1 MWSCSHKKCF
11 IKSPEFRDFHIL
23 PHFQRSRS
31 NCKTKYNFHF
41 SNCFLYFD
49 NNPLQWM
56 TVWSRVSMDIVKWKT
71 FSLEILRNCQSIIL
85 IKIVFSF
92 SSIFFLILQF
102 DLLPLDLSV
111 FLIGHFWQHCL
122 FQAGLGN
129 LRDEAREGNH
139 ILAML
144 NLHRGTEPRRR
155 GGKSIDGWLCQHL
168 LDL

>member
-11 IKSPEFRDFHIL
+11 IKSSEFRHFHTL

-41 SNCFLYFD
+41 SNCFRYLD

-56 TVWSRVSMDIVKWKT
+56 TVWSRVFMDVVKWKT

-92 SSIFFLILQF
+92 SSIFFSNTAVWSAAIRPVCVS
-102 DLLPLDLSV
+102 DWSLLAALSISSW
-111 FLIGHFWQHCL
+111 IGK
-122 FQAGLGN
+122 
-129 LRDEAREGNH
+129 
-139 ILAML
+139 
-144 NLHRGTEPRRR
+144 P
-155 GGKSIDGWLCQHL
+155 
-168 LDL
+168 

>member
-11 IKSPEFRDFHIL
+11 IKSSEFRHFHTL

-41 SNCFLYFD
+41 SNCFRYLD

-56 TVWSRVSMDIVKWKT
+56 TVEYPWTLSNEKPSPSRFSETVSPLFWLKL
-71 FSLEILRNCQSIIL
+71 FFHFLP
-85 IKIVFSF
+85 F
-92 SSIFFLILQF
+92 FFLILQF

-144 NLHRGTEPRRR
+144 NLHRGTEPWRR